1 MSSSCI
7 EDLGKLVDKFMVDI
21 LFFARL
27 ELNIIN
33 REKKQDTIHVGWH
46 IDMMIINP
54 SQMQII
60 IFFPNE
66 HCTISNNVECHCY

>member
-33 REKKQDTIHVGWH
+33 KAKKQDAIHVG
-46 IDMMIINP
+46 
-54 SQMQII
+54 
-60 IFFPNE
+60 
-66 HCTISNNVECHCY
+66 